1 MVCPT
6 KKLESFMAQYEEF
19 TIDRGSDVSIELHL
33 EDANGNSKNLA
44 NHTVTGTMKKS
55 YAATSE
61 YNFTTVIA
69 TPSTDGIATLSL
81 TNVQTAQLETGRYVY
96 DINISFYDSDNNEII
111 ERVMEG
117 RIQVTPNVTSVSPGP

>member
-1 MVCPT
+1 
-6 KKLESFMAQYEEF
+6 MAQYEEF

-44 NHTVTGTMKKS
+44 NHTITGTMKKS

-69 TPSTDGIATLSL
+69 SPSTDGIATLSL
-81 TNVQTAQLETGRYVY
+81 TNLQTAQLETGRYVY

-117 RIQVTPNVTSVSPGP
+117 RIQVTPNVTSVSSGP